1 MTTKQNSTRT
11 GYIDMEIRNTG
22 FAGRWRLLTAALG
35 ALTLAACDF
44 QVTNPGP
51 VQDAYLNDKA
61 AFAAQVNGMGLA
73 LSKAMNYV
81 VYHGGIVTREIFP
94 TGMAG
99 QFGVE
104 PRNMHGFLIPDEQG
118 SPWAESQ
125 QARWLA
131 ERGLQRFKE
140 VLPAAEFN
148 ASAQVAQAY
157 LWAGYANRLLGENMC
172 QAVIDGGAPQASTE
186 YLQRAEEAFSNA
198 IKVGTAA
205 NKPDIVTAATAGRA
219 AVRVHRG
226 NWPGALSDAASVP
239 TPFSYKMRYFDVG
252 DEYQY
257 NRTAWASMSRPYTG
271 HTVWNTVYEKYF
283 ETTKDKRTPF
293 NRTNQLG
300 SGAVEGIGRVNW
312 WPQSKFNDKVSPI
325 NLSTG
330 REMRLIEAEAKLR
343 DGDWQGAM
351 QIINQLRAAVDA
363 PAVTAANGT
372 EAWTR
377 LKRERGIELWLEGRR
392 LGDMRRWKAG
402 NTPGEMDPLEVP
414 GAASYLKGQDLCF
427 PLSQAEIDTN
437 PNVPKG

>member
-1 MTTKQNSTRT
+1 MTTLSNPSR
-11 GYIDMEIRNTG
+11 METVAMENRSPRP
-22 FAGRWRLLTAALG
+22 GRRGRLLGAALG
-35 ALTLAACDF
+35 ALALAACDLE
-44 QVTNPGP
+44 VSNPGP
-51 VQDAYLNDKA
+51 VQDTYLNDKA
-61 AFAAQVNGMGLA
+61 AFQAQVNGMALA
-73 LSKAMNYV
+73 LSKAMNYL

-104 PRNMHGFLIPDEQG
+104 PRNMNGYLIPDEQG
-118 SPWAESQ
+118 SPWSESQ

-131 ERGLQRFKE
+131 ERGLQRFRE
-140 VLPAAEFN
+140 VLPAAEFD
-148 ASAQVAQAY
+148 ASAQAAQAS

-172 QAVIDGGAPQASTE
+172 LAVIDGGAPQPSVE
-186 YLQRAEEAFSNA
+186 YLKRAEDHFTRA
-198 IKVGTAA
+198 IQIGTAA
-205 NKPDIVTAATAGRA
+205 KKPEIATAATAARA

-226 NWPGALSDAASVP
+226 NWEGALADAAAVP
-239 TPFSYKMRYFDVG
+239 TSFVYRMQYFDIG

-283 ETTKDKRTPF
+283 ESTQDKRTPF

-312 WPQSKFNDKVSPI
+312 WPQIKYADKVSPI

-343 DGDWQGAM
+343 GGDWQRAM
-351 QIINQLRAAVDA
+351 QIVNQLRADVGA
-363 PAVTAANGT
+363 PAVAAADAT
-372 EAWTR
+372 EAWAR
-377 LKRERGIELWLEGRR
+377 LKRERGIELWLEARR
-392 LGDMRRWKAG
+392 LGDMRRWKED
-402 NTPGEMDPLEVP
+402 NVPGALDPLEVP